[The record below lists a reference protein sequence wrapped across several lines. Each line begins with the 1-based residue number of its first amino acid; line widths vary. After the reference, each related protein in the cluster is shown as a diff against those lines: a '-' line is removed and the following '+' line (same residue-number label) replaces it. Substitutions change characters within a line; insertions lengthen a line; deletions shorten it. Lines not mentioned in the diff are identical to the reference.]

1 MHREQGVEL
10 GSDRLVDGAT
20 TTCEPC
26 VVHDDVDAAERV
38 DRRPDRGGTTRERR
52 DVGRVGDRHATGL
65 LDLGDDRLG
74 RAAVGTTTVEVGAE
88 VVDHHPHAVSREREC
103 VRATEPPTGTR
114 DQRHPRRHRGL
125 RA

>member
-10 GSDRLVDGAT
+10 RTDRLVDGAT
-20 TTCEPC
+20 TTREPG

-38 DRRPDRGGTTRERR
+38 ERGPDRGGTTREGR
-52 DVGRVGDRHATGL
+52 DVGRVADRHAAGRF
-65 LDLGDDRLG
+65 DLGDDRLR
-74 RAAVGTTTVEVGAE
+74 RAVVGTTTVEVGAE
-88 VVDHHPHAVSREREC
+88 VVDHDPHAVSGEREC
-103 VRATEPPTGTR
+103 VRATEPPAGTR